1 METILMVLAA
11 YWIGRDEIS
20 LALGLD
26 KAFKCITSGNNLL
39 KMSIM
44 PHASIICV
52 CVGGSGL
59 VLPHEYSFIWLYV
72 LI

>member
-39 KMSIM
+39 KMSM

-52 CVGGSGL
+52 CVWGGQGWCCLMSIALFG
-59 VLPHEYSFIWLYV
+59 SMF
-72 LI
+72 